1 MDSGVFSMYRMLC
14 GLLVFCPLVL
24 GHTGHHHLH
33 KRHHQHSHHHD
44 GMEARSDIS
53 ISDAESAVEK
63 ALAALAEINK
73 ARVDHP
79 SFNKYEMVEDSDLS
93 LAGPLDYSSNST
105 KAKRDTGAA
114 PYVIPS
120 ELQDAARTLAESKP
134 QKPSGDHAQV
144 AARIKAKY
152 DHKNNDTNSPDP
164 LDRPDGRLGEFG
176 PDSKQK
182 VMERAAGYWTVDMPQ
197 LGLAPYAPKGYKA
210 SVRRNVKDFGT
221 KGDGKT
227 DDTAAINRA
236 ISDGQRCGPECGA
249 STKVPAVI

>member
-73 ARVDHP
+73 ARVEHP

-120 ELQDAARTLAESKP
+120 ELQDAARTVAESKP

-182 VMERAAGYWTVDMPQ
+182 VMERAAGYWMVDMPQ

-210 SVRRNVKDFGT
+210 SVPFHDKKF
-221 KGDGKT
+221 KPQ
-227 DDTAAINRA
+227 
-236 ISDGQRCGPECGA
+236 SF
-249 STKVPAVI
+249 S